1 MVRRM
6 GIILD
11 LPVKNRKENTCLE
24 KYQNIL
30 EICSLLIKLY
40 LSENPTSQITLLLLK
55 NRMMG
60 QLTHFSGDIK
70 HHNQGLWHLIF
81 GNKKIDNLDLG
92 FFFSERINLV
102 NFESMIYDL
111 YFISQGTLDF
121 LDSNFFAVFM
131 SKEMHQFTVISNN
144 MKSFALQII
153 TKITGGNYITLLNNK
168 KTLISRIIMKN
179 IQQNNYFLGAT
190 LMNFSFS
197 FSRLIPKKTRS
208 NGRNKI
214 IKLCPRCKSII
225 IINNN
230 FWCERCGL
238 FLLPQKNFFR
248 DTDIFNYK
256 YRSNIYPSFYSGLF
270 LFISNG
276 QKTNS
281 NFQGTEVFNFHINEK
296 KNGQTEFSIKNF
308 LSEHNEVLVAEL
320 N

>member
-153 TKITGGNYITLLNNK
+153 TKITGGNYITLLDNN

-179 IQQNNYFLGAT
+179 IQQNNYFFGAT
-190 LMNFSFS
+190 LLNFSFS
-197 FSRLIPKKTRS
+197 FFRLIPKKTRS
-208 NGRNKI
+208 SGRDKI
-214 IKLCPRCKSII
+214 IKLCPRCKSNII
-225 IINNN
+225 TNNN
-230 FWCERCGL
+230 FWCEHCGL
-238 FLLPQKNFFR
+238 FLSPQKNFFR
-248 DTDIFNYK
+248 DTNIFNYR
-256 YRSNIYPSFYSGLF
+256 YRPDIYPLFYSGLF

-276 QKTNS
+276 QKINS
-281 NFQGTEVFNFHINEK
+281 NFQGTGAFNFHLNKK
-296 KNGQTEFSIKNF
+296 KNGQTKFSIKNF
-308 LSEHNEVLVAEL
+308 LSEHNEILVSEL